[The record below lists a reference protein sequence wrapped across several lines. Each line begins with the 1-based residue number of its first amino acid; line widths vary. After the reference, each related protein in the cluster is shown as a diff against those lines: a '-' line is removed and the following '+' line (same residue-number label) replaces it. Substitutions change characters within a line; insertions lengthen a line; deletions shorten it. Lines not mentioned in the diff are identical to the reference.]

1 VDVLCFDKTGTLT
14 EGRLEMAAAAS
25 IDGDLDLGGGRGL
38 HLLQVAARACPP
50 PDVQQAHATDQ
61 AIRDAAAEAPGGD
74 RDWEVVEEVPFQA
87 GRGYSATLGRLDGK
101 LSLAVK
107 GSPEQVLRRCST
119 VLTGQKEQAA
129 RAGKSVRSS
138 RSESSPLTGE
148 RRRDAQSAIDRLA
161 GDGLRVLAVAER
173 SSRPAASQT
182 DTPQAD
188 DLVENLTLLG
198 FVAIADVIRPDSP
211 QIVESLTGAGVRV
224 IVVTGD
230 HPVTAA
236 AIAREAGI
244 PEADQVVTGAELD
257 HLAEDQRRARARSSA
272 VFARVSPEHKVRI
285 VADLQRAGHIV
296 AMTGDGTN
304 DAAAIRLA
312 DVGIGVAA
320 RGSTAARSA
329 ADVILPGGELSQ
341 IADALREG
349 RALWR
354 SVRDS
359 LAILLGGNAGE
370 IAFMVIGT
378 ALGGTSPLNTRQL
391 LLVNMLTDMFP
402 ALAVALGQ
410 RNLDEDLGEGPAGSL
425 LGEPLARAI
434 TVRGGAT
441 ALGATLA
448 WTGGRLTGRKRR
460 AATMGLAAVI
470 ATQLGQTLLSNAR
483 SPVVI
488 VTSVG
493 SVAALALAVNA
504 PAVSQFFGCTPLG
517 PVGWLIVV
525 TSSAAAAG
533 ASSVVPRLASAAH

>member
-1 VDVLCFDKTGTLT
+1 MDVLCFDKTGTLT